1 MSNAT
6 SRSGF
11 GLSLFFSA
19 ACRLFCT
26 LEQPTPLVFKGLQ
39 PLVRKTRGWGYTLSN
54 RTTPTSC
61 RTLHFKLLGLW
72 IIAGLWLA
80 GPVSL
85 CQTSAPSGQAAAP
98 PAAPTVSQDPVTID
112 LEWQKA
118 SAKYDPQRAALLKDV
133 DRIDHAGPFRPD
145 WESLSRYEPPEWYK
159 DAKFGIF
166 IHWGVYSVPAFG
178 SEWYP
183 REMLRPGSEEY
194 KHHVAT
200 YGPPDKFGYKDFI
213 PMFKAER
220 FDPAAWA
227 RLFKEA
233 GAKYVVPVAE
243 HHDGFAMYDS
253 GLSDWTAAKMGPHR
267 DVIGELAKAVRAEG
281 LHFGASSHR
290 VEHNFFLGVGR
301 AIPSQINDPQFAAF
315 YGPAHTWLEAKDST
329 PLSNDFTYVSPA
341 WTADWLARS
350 AEIVEKYHPDVMY
363 FDWWIGQPSVR
374 VDLTRFAAFYYN
386 SALQST
392 GHAGVINY
400 KDYAM
405 EEHSGVLDVE
415 RGQLGEIRPLY
426 WQTDTSVSNKSW
438 GYIQNDTFKSPQFIV
453 HQLIDIV
460 SKNGNLLLN
469 IGPRSDGTIPDEVQQ
484 VLRDVGSWLAVNGEA
499 IYGTRPWRIYG
510 EGPTKVAAGS
520 FHDTDTANY
529 TAQDFRFTAKGKT
542 LYAIELAWPSGNEAI
557 VRSLAG
563 SVGAGKVAEV
573 TLLGSQAKLQFHQ
586 DSDGLHIQLPSGNPG
601 KYAYSFRVVFAEP

>member
-1 MSNAT
+1 MLSATFALLACVLPITTLAQNA
-6 SRSGF
+6 
-11 GLSLFFSA
+11 
-19 ACRLFCT
+19 
-26 LEQPTPLVFKGLQ
+26 
-39 PLVRKTRGWGYTLSN
+39 
-54 RTTPTSC
+54 
-61 RTLHFKLLGLW
+61 
-72 IIAGLWLA
+72 
-80 GPVSL
+80 
-85 CQTSAPSGQAAAP
+85 SAPTA
-98 PAAPTVSQDPVTID
+98 SQDPAAID
-112 LEWQKA
+112 DIWQKA
-118 SAKYDPQRAALLKDV
+118 SAKYDAPRVALLKEV
-133 DRIDHAGPFRPD
+133 DRLGHAGSFRPD
-145 WESLSRYEPPEWYK
+145 WQSLRAYQAPDWYK

-183 REMLRPGSEEY
+183 RDMLRPGSEEY

-213 PMFKAER
+213 PVFKAER
-220 FDPAAWA
+220 FDPSAWA
-227 RLFKEA
+227 RLFREA
-233 GAKYVVPVAE
+233 GAKYVIPVAE

-267 DVIGELAKAVRAEG
+267 DLIGDLAKAVRAEG
-281 LHFGASSHR
+281 LHFGASTHR

-301 AIPSQINDPQFAAF
+301 EIPSQINDPQFAAF
-315 YGPAHTWLEAKDST
+315 YGPAHTWLVNKDGT

-350 AEIVEKYHPDVMY
+350 AEIVQKYHPDVVY
-363 FDWWIGQPSVR
+363 FDWWIGQPYVR
-374 VDLTRFAAFYYN
+374 ADLTRFAAFYYN
-386 SALQST
+386 TAQQYS

-400 KDYAM
+400 KDYAL
-405 EEHSGVLDVE
+405 EERSGVLDVE
-415 RGQLGEIRPLY
+415 RGQLGDIRPLY

-438 GYIQNDTFKSPQFIV
+438 GYIQNDTFKTPQFIV

-469 IGPRSDGTIPDEVQQ
+469 VGPRSDGTIPDEVQQ

-529 TAQDFRFTAKGKT
+529 TAQDFRFTTKGNI
-542 LYAIELAWPSGNEAI
+542 LYAIELAWPSSGETIVHSLVSSAGNQRIA
-557 VRSLAG
+557 S
-563 SVGAGKVAEV
+563 V
-573 TLLGSQAKLQFHQ
+573 TLLGSSAKLQFRQ
-586 DSDGLHIQLPSGNPG
+586 APDGLHIQLPSQNPG
-601 KYAYSFRVVFAEP
+601 KFAYAFRIEFER